1 MSEIIQNKQE
11 NALSTSDWVMAVIS
25 FFLTP
30 IVTIALSIYNFS
42 RSRKPQ
48 GKLYLGV
55 LGAQIVIGLIL
66 ISK

>member
-11 NALSTSDWVMAVIS
+11 DALGTSDWIMAVIS

-30 IVTIALSIYNFS
+30 LVTIALSIYNFS
-42 RSRKPQ
+42 RARKPQ

-66 ISK
+66 AIK